1 MAPGSRDNSRNSKAR
16 KRGVLHSP
24 DEKSRM
30 REFNLLQPKTLNDAL
45 EALAQNNAA
54 IRPLG
59 GGTDMLVDLRAG
71 RVQPDTLVALQGVNE
86 LRGVA
91 RANGHLRVGASTP
104 IAEILKN
111 QLFAPFN
118 ALRQAASVFANPM
131 IRNSAT
137 IAGNI
142 GSASPAG
149 DMLPPLLAL
158 NAQIELISRNETRV
172 MPLSEFFLGPRKTA
186 QRADE
191 LISSIQLS
199 VTSNQ
204 SPSSSPQ
211 SSSAF
216 YKLGLRQADAISLI
230 SVAVWIQRDGAKIHD
245 ARIALGAVAPRPLRA
260 ARAEEI
266 LRGQIFSETNLKESA
281 RVAAAECSPID
292 DLRASATYRRRMVA
306 VYTRRMLEQAWSE
319 TA

>member
-1 MAPGSRDNSRNSKAR
+1 
-16 KRGVLHSP
+16 
-24 DEKSRM
+24 M
-30 REFNLLQPKTLNDAL
+30 REFDLLQPKTLNDAL

-59 GGTDMLVDLRAG
+59 GGTDMLVDLRAR

-86 LRGVA
+86 LRGVT
-91 RANGHLRVGASTP
+91 RANGHLHVGASTT

-158 NAQIELISRNETRV
+158 NAQIELVSRNETRV

-186 QRADE
+186 KRADE
-191 LISSIQLS
+191 LISSIQLLI
-199 VTSNQ
+199 TSNQ
-204 SPSSSPQ
+204 APVSNPQ
-211 SSSAF
+211 SSAF
-216 YKLGLRQADAISLI
+216 YKLGLRQADAISLV
-230 SVAVWIQRDGAKIHD
+230 SVAVWLERDGEKIRD
-245 ARIALGAVAPRPLRA
+245 VRIALGAVAPRPMRA
-260 ARAEEI
+260 TRAEEI

-281 RVAAAECSPID
+281 RIASTECSPIS
-292 DLRASATYRRRMVA
+292 DLRASADYRRRMIA
-306 VYTRRMLEQAWSE
+306 VYVRRMIEQAWQHF
-319 TA
+319 